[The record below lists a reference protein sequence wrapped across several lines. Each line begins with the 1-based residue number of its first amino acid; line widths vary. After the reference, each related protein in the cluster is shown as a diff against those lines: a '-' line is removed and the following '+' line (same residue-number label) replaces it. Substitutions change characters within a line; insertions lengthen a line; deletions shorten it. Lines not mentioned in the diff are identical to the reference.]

1 MDNKIFYNDKSL
13 KPHQIPLRSLFVE
26 RKEEDKKK
34 SSMQL
39 AQERK
44 DREYTKLK
52 ERLLNGEIIE
62 SSIDL
67 YIPIKELHQRLLQE
81 GYNALIQPPIGKNG
95 TTKLF
100 IDQ

>member
-1 MDNKIFYNDKSL
+1 MKDQIIYNNNL
-13 KPHQIPLRSLFVE
+13 KPHQVPIRALLVE
-26 RKEEDKKK
+26 RDEKDKKK
-34 SSMQL
+34 SPLQL

-44 DREYTKLK
+44 DREYIKLRD
-52 ERLLNGEIIE
+52 RLLNGETIE
-62 SSIDL
+62 NSIDL
-67 YIPIKELHQRLLQE
+67 YIPIKELHQRLLQD

>member
-1 MDNKIFYNDKSL
+1 MNDQIFYNKNL
-13 KPHQIPLRSLFVE
+13 KPHQVPLRSLFIE
-26 RKEEDKKK
+26 KEEKDQKK
-34 SSMQL
+34 SPMQL

-44 DREYTKLK
+44 DREYIKLRD
-52 ERLLNGEIIE
+52 RLLNGETIE

-67 YIPIKELHQRLLQE
+67 YIPIKELHQRLLQD